1 MSPDLEPRTA
11 SAQQP
16 GPRAGLLSFRALR
29 GRPDTEHEMS
39 FNRLAFALIITVFLL
54 LEGTPWHTLEV
65 VAVYWL
71 FAIAIFAH
79 ILAFPAVN
87 NLRRV
92 VTLTLDVALL
102 SYEMHVGGEK
112 TSVLAA
118 LYLWA
123 ILGNGFRF
131 GVTWLYVGQALG
143 MLGFAGVVIF
153 TPFWRDQ
160 PHLSAGFMLGLI
172 AIPAYAATL
181 IRKLSAAK
189 AQAEAANQAKSMFL
203 ASVSHELRTPL
214 NAIIGMG
221 GLLQHTELDAAQRE
235 MAGTV
240 TDAGRNLLRLIE
252 SILDFS
258 RIEAGQMPI
267 QREDFDLPALLD
279 EVRRMLAG
287 TAREKGL
294 RFTFHATPRTPQRL
308 VGDPALTRE
317 VLLNLVGNALKF
329 TSSGGVVVAVDAL
342 PIGGGPTG
350 GGPTDAG
357 VLLRFEVTDTGIG
370 IAPEAQAR
378 IFEAFSQA
386 DATIINRFGGTGLG
400 LAISRRTAE
409 LLGGEIGVESLE
421 GVGSTFWCTLPM
433 GLAAPMAEAPP
444 PEAILLAPDAA
455 KRAQVLLAAGLR
467 LRPAI
472 TLAEA
477 VAALE
482 GLPAATPRLLVVDT
496 QGLAMAP
503 AGLAQALEALDP
515 LGAWRSIL
523 LAPDQPEDLPPQ
535 PLRRAFVTLLP
546 PSPTPDQLAAALRL
560 AGGTIRREEA
570 LLPQPTARRRL
581 SVLVA
586 DDNRVNLRVVA
597 RILETAGHEPTLVS
611 DGEEAL
617 DVLEARDFDLVLM
630 DLNMPRLGGIEAA
643 KLYAMQ
649 ALGRRRVPWLA
660 VTADATDEARRRCE
674 EAGFA
679 ACLVKPLTPA
689 ALLAAIDALPL
700 AEEPGAERPPGV
712 AAIAS
717 HPRFRPTGA
726 VLVEQRAL
734 DDLEL
739 LGGAEFAHEVV
750 TEFLED
756 AELTLGELSRAVTSG
771 DSGTFRAKAHAL
783 HSAATNVGARAL
795 CELCLLCR
803 NVGPDVLREQG
814 RSIVE
819 RLAAELDRARPLLLR
834 EGTEGGTGQRRS

>member
-1 MSPDLEPRTA
+1 M

-16 GPRAGLLSFRALR
+16 PGPPPFGPRTGMFSFRALR

-39 FNRLAFALIITVFLL
+39 FNRLAFALIITIFLL
-54 LEGTPWHTLEV
+54 LEDAPWHALEV
-65 VAVYWL
+65 VAVYWV

-92 VTLTLDVALL
+92 VTLVLDMALL

-143 MLGFAGVVIF
+143 ILGFAGVVIF

-221 GLLQHTELDAAQRE
+221 GLLQHSELDAEQRE

-258 RIEAGQMPI
+258 RIEAGQMPV
-267 QREDFDLPALLD
+267 QREDFELPALLD

-294 RFTFHATPRTPQRL
+294 RFTFHATARTPRRL
-308 VGDPALTRE
+308 MGDPSLTRE

-329 TSSGGVVVAVDAL
+329 TSSGGVVVAADAVPVD
-342 PIGGGPTG
+342 
-350 GGPTDAG
+350 DG

-386 DATIINRFGGTGLG
+386 DASIINRFGGTGLG

-409 LLGGEIGVESLE
+409 LLGGEIGVDSLE
-421 GVGSTFWCTLPM
+421 GVGSTFWCVLPM
-433 GLAAPMAEAPP
+433 GLAAPMEEAPP
-444 PEAILLAPDAA
+444 PEAVLLAPDAA
-455 KRAQVLLAAGLR
+455 GRAKAWAEAGLR
-467 LRPAI
+467 LRPAA

-477 VAALE
+477 VGTLE
-482 GLPAATPRLLVVDT
+482 GLPAATPRLLVVDV
-496 QGLAMAP
+496 QGLGQGGDMTP
-503 AGLAQALEALDP
+503 AVLAQTLEALDP
-515 LGAWRSIL
+515 LGAWRPIL
-523 LAPDQPEDLPPQ
+523 LAPGQPEELPPL

-546 PSPTPDQLAAALRL
+546 PAPTPDELAAALRL
-560 AGGTIRREEA
+560 AGGTVRREE
-570 LLPQPTARRRL
+570 LRLPQLASRRRL

-617 DVLEARDFDLVLM
+617 DALEARDFDLVLM
-630 DLNMPRLGGIEAA
+630 DLNMPRMGGIEAA
-643 KLYAMQ
+643 KLYAVQ
-649 ALGRRRVPWLA
+649 SLGRRRVPWLA
-660 VTADATDEARRRCE
+660 VTADATDEARRRCG

-689 ALLAAIDALPL
+689 ALLGAIDALPWP
-700 AEEPGAERPPGV
+700 EEAGAGRPPGI

-726 VLVEQRAL
+726 VLVDQRAL

-756 AELTLGELSRAVTSG
+756 AELMLGELSRAVTAG

-783 HSAATNVGARAL
+783 HSAAANVGARAL
-795 CELCLLCR
+795 CELCMLCR

-834 EGTEGGTGQRRS
+834 EGEGGIGQQRS

>member
-1 MSPDLEPRTA
+1 MSP
-11 SAQQP
+11 QP
-16 GPRAGLLSFRALR
+16 PEQRRARLLSFRALR

-39 FNRLAFALIITVFLL
+39 FNRLAFALLITVFLL
-54 LEGTPWHTLEV
+54 LEDAPWHALEV
-65 VAVYWL
+65 VAAYWV
-71 FAIAIFAH
+71 FAIAVFAH

-92 VTLTLDVALL
+92 VTLALDMALL

-131 GVTWLYVGQALG
+131 GVTWLYIGQALG
-143 MLGFAGVVIF
+143 ILGFAGVVIF
-153 TPFWRDQ
+153 TPFWHDQ
-160 PHLSAGFMLGLI
+160 PHLSAGFLLGLI

-181 IRKLSAAK
+181 VRKLSAAK

-221 GLLQHTELDAAQRE
+221 GLLQQSELDAEQRE

-258 RIEAGQMPI
+258 RIEAGQMPV
-267 QREDFDLPALLD
+267 QREEFELPALLD

-294 RFTFHATPRTPQRL
+294 RFTFHATRRTPRRL
-308 VGDPALTRE
+308 LGDPSLTRE

-329 TSSGGVVVAVDAL
+329 TASGGVVVAADAV
-342 PIGGGPTG
+342 PSEE
-350 GGPTDAG
+350 G

-386 DATIINRFGGTGLG
+386 DASIINRFGGTGLG

-409 LLGGEIGVESLE
+409 LLGGRIGVESLE
-421 GVGSTFWCTLPM
+421 GVGSTFWCVLPM
-433 GLAAPMAEAPP
+433 GLAAPLEEAAA
-444 PEAILLAPDAA
+444 PEAVLLVPDAA
-455 KRAQVLLAAGLR
+455 ARARDWAAAGLQ
-467 LRPAI
+467 LRPAA

-477 VAALE
+477 VGALE
-482 GLPAATPRLLVVDT
+482 GLPAAAPRLLVVDVEALR
-496 QGLAMAP
+496 QGGDMTP
-503 AGLAQALEALDP
+503 AILAQTLEALDP
-515 LGAWRSIL
+515 MGAWRTIL
-523 LAPDQPEDLPPQ
+523 LAPEPPEELPPL

-546 PSPTPDQLAAALRL
+546 PAPAPDQLSAALLL
-560 AGGTIRREEA
+560 AGGTARREPA
-570 LLPQPTARRRL
+570 RLPQPAPRRRL

-597 RILETAGHEPTLVS
+597 RILESVGHESTLVS

-617 DVLEARDFDLVLM
+617 DALEARDFDLVLM
-630 DLNMPRLGGIEAA
+630 DLNMPRLDGIEAA

-689 ALLAAIDALPL
+689 ALLAAIDALPWP
-700 AEEPGAERPPGV
+700 EQEGPEHPPAI

-717 HPRFRPTGA
+717 HPRFRPTGP
-726 VLVEQRAL
+726 VLVDRRAL
-734 DDLEL
+734 DDLDL
-739 LGGAEFAHEVV
+739 LGGAEFAREVV

-756 AELTLGELSRAVTSG
+756 AELTLGELSRAVAAG
-771 DSGTFRAKAHAL
+771 DSGAFRAKAHAL
-783 HSAATNVGARAL
+783 HSAASHVGARAL
-795 CELCLLCR
+795 CELCQLCR

-819 RLAAELDRARPLLLR
+819 RLAAELERARPLLLR
-834 EGTEGGTGQRRS
+834 EGPEGGTGQLRS

>member
-1 MSPDLEPRTA
+1 
-11 SAQQP
+11 
-16 GPRAGLLSFRALR
+16 
-29 GRPDTEHEMS
+29 MS
-39 FNRLAFALIITVFLL
+39 FNRLAFALIITVFLV
-54 LEGTPWHTLEV
+54 LEDTPHRALEIV
-65 VAVYWL
+65 TVYWIL
-71 FAIAIFAH
+71 AIGIFAH
-79 ILAFPAVN
+79 ILAYPAVN
-87 NLRRV
+87 NPRRV
-92 VTLTLDVALL
+92 FALLVDIALL
-102 SYEMHVGGEK
+102 SYELHVGGEK
-112 TSVLAA
+112 TSVMAA
-118 LYLWA
+118 LYLWV

-131 GVTWLYVGQALG
+131 GERWLRIGQAIG
-143 MLGFAGVVIF
+143 ILGFACVF
-153 TPFWRDQ
+153 LSTPFWYDQ
-160 PHLSAGFMLGLI
+160 VHLSAGFMLGLI
-172 AIPAYAATL
+172 AIPAYTATL

-221 GLLQHTELDAAQRE
+221 GLLQHSELNAEQRE

-258 RIEAGQMPI
+258 RIEAGQMPVR
-267 QREDFDLPALLD
+267 REEFELPALLD
-279 EVRRMLAG
+279 EVRRMLAA

-294 RFTFHATPRTPQRL
+294 RFTFHATPRTPRRL
-308 VGDPALTRE
+308 VGDAALTRE

-329 TSSGGVVVAVDAL
+329 TASGGVILAADAVPD
-342 PIGGGPTG
+342 
-350 GGPTDAG
+350 DEG
-357 VLLRFEVTDTGIG
+357 VRLRFEVTDTGIG
-370 IAPEAQAR
+370 IATEAQAR

-421 GVGSTFWCTLPM
+421 GVGSTFWCALPM
-433 GLAAPMAEAPP
+433 GIAPATAGAPMADTPAV
-444 PEAILLAPDAA
+444 LLAPGSEECA
-455 KRAQVLLAAGLR
+455 RSWQAAGLQ
-467 LRPAI
+467 LRPAA

-482 GLPAATPRLLVVDT
+482 GLPAATPRLLVADA
-496 QGLAMAP
+496 QALAMSP
-503 AGLAQALEALDP
+503 AALAQTLEALDP
-515 LGAWRSIL
+515 LGAWRTIL
-523 LAPDQPEDLPPQ
+523 LAPDQPEELPPL
-535 PLRRAFVTLLP
+535 PLRRAFVTVLS
-546 PSPTPDQLAAALRL
+546 PSPPPDQLAAALLL
-560 AGGTIRREEA
+560 AGGVSRREEPP
-570 LLPQPTARRRL
+570 LPQPAARRCL

-630 DLNMPRLGGIEAA
+630 DLNMPRLSGVEAA
-643 KLYAMQ
+643 KLYQMQ
-649 ALGRRRVPWLA
+649 ALGRRKVPWLA
-660 VTADATDEARRRCE
+660 VTADATEEARRSCD

-679 ACLVKPLTPA
+679 GCLVKPLTPA

-700 AEEPGAERPPGV
+700 PGADDAAPPAGI

-717 HPRFRPTGA
+717 HPRFRPTGM
-726 VLVEQRAL
+726 VLVDQRAL

-739 LGGAEFAHEVV
+739 LGGTEFAREVV

-756 AELTLGELSRAVTSG
+756 AELTLGELSRAVTAG
-771 DSGTFRAKAHAL
+771 DSGVFRARAHAL
-783 HSAATNVGARAL
+783 HSAAANVGARAL
-795 CELCLLCR
+795 CELCTLCR
-803 NVGPDVLREQG
+803 HVGPDVLREQG

-834 EGTEGGTGQRRS
+834 EGKGGEMGQQRS

>member
-1 MSPDLEPRTA
+1 MF
-11 SAQQP
+11 
-16 GPRAGLLSFRALR
+16 SFRALR

-39 FNRLAFALIITVFLL
+39 FNRLAFALIITIFLL
-54 LEGTPWHTLEV
+54 LEGAPRHTLEV
-65 VAVYWL
+65 VAAYWA
-71 FAIAIFAH
+71 FAIAIFVH

-87 NLRRV
+87 NLRRAI
-92 VTLTLDVALL
+92 TLTLDVALL
-102 SYEMHVGGEK
+102 SYEMYVGAEI

-118 LYLWA
+118 LYLWL

-131 GVTWLYVGQALG
+131 GVLWLHVGQGLSI
-143 MLGFAGVVIF
+143 LGFAGVVIF
-153 TPFWRDQ
+153 TPFWHDQ

-172 AIPAYAATL
+172 AIPTYAATL
-181 IRKLSAAK
+181 IRKISDAR

-221 GLLQHTELDAAQRE
+221 GLLQRSELDADQRE

-258 RIEAGQMPI
+258 RIEAGQMPV
-267 QREDFDLPALLD
+267 QQEDFDLPALLD
-279 EVRRMLAG
+279 EVRRMLVG

-294 RFTFHATPRTPQRL
+294 RFTFHVTARTPRWMR
-308 VGDPALTRE
+308 GDASLTRE
-317 VLLNLVGNALKF
+317 VLLNLAGNALKF
-329 TSSGGVVVAVDAL
+329 TSSGGVVVAADAV
-342 PIGGGPTG
+342 PHEDG
-350 GGPTDAG
+350 A
-357 VLLRFEVTDTGIG
+357 LLRFEVTDTGIG

-421 GVGSTFWCTLPM
+421 GIGSTFWCALPM
-433 GLAAPMAEAPP
+433 ALAAPVEEASP

-455 KRAQVLLAAGLR
+455 SQANSWAEAGLR
-467 LRPAI
+467 LRPVA

-477 VAALE
+477 VGALE
-482 GLPAATPRLLVVDT
+482 GLPSATPRLLVVDALSL
-496 QGLAMAP
+496 GMAP
-503 AGLAQALEALDP
+503 AVLAQTLEALDP
-515 LGAWRSIL
+515 LGAWRTIL
-523 LAPDQPEDLPPQ
+523 LAPEQREELPPL

-546 PSPTPDQLAAALRL
+546 TTPTSGQLTAALAL
-560 AGGTIRREEA
+560 AGGTVRRAEA
-570 LLPQPTARRRL
+570 PLPRPASRRPL
-581 SVLVA
+581 AVLVA

-597 RILETAGHEPTLVS
+597 RILETAGHEPILVS

-617 DVLEARDFDLVLM
+617 EALEARDFDLVLM
-630 DLNMPRLGGIEAA
+630 DLNMPRMDGIEAA

-649 ALGRRRVPWLA
+649 SLGRRRVPWLA
-660 VTADATDEARRRCE
+660 VTADATDEARQRCE
-674 EAGFA
+674 EAGFV

-689 ALLAAIDALPL
+689 ALLGAIEALPWP
-700 AEEPGAERPPGV
+700 EEPDASAAPAI

-726 VLVEQRAL
+726 VLVDQRAL

-739 LGGAEFAHEVV
+739 LGGAEFAREVA

-756 AELTLGELSRAVTSG
+756 AELTLGELSRAVTAG
-771 DSGTFRAKAHAL
+771 DSGAFRAKAHAL
-783 HSAATNVGARAL
+783 HSAATHVGARAL
-795 CELCLLCR
+795 CELCQLCR
-803 NVGPDVLREQG
+803 TVGPDVLREQG
-814 RSIVE
+814 RTIVE

-834 EGTEGGTGQRRS
+834 EGKEGGVGQQRS

>member
-1 MSPDLEPRTA
+1 
-11 SAQQP
+11 
-16 GPRAGLLSFRALR
+16 
-29 GRPDTEHEMS
+29 MS
-39 FNRLAFALIITVFLL
+39 FNRLAFALIITIFLL

-65 VAVYWL
+65 VAVYWV

-143 MLGFAGVVIF
+143 ILGFAGVVIF

-221 GLLQHTELDAAQRE
+221 GLLQHSELDAEQRE

-258 RIEAGQMPI
+258 RIEAGQMPV
-267 QREDFDLPALLD
+267 QSEDFDLPALLD

-294 RFTFHATPRTPQRL
+294 RFTFHATPRTPRRL
-308 VGDPALTRE
+308 VGDPSLTRE

-329 TSSGGVVVAVDAL
+329 TSSGGVVVAADAVPVD
-342 PIGGGPTG
+342 GTSTSG
-350 GGPTDAG
+350 G

-386 DATIINRFGGTGLG
+386 DASIINRFGGTGLG

-409 LLGGEIGVESLE
+409 LLGGAIGVESLE
-421 GVGSTFWCTLPM
+421 GVGSTFWCVLPM
-433 GLAAPMAEAPP
+433 GLAAPLSPRRRRPRRSCSRPTPPASRKAWAGGRAAAAPRGHAGRGRSGAGGP
-444 PEAILLAPDAA
+444 ARRHAAP
-455 KRAQVLLAAGLR
+455 AGGR
-467 LRPAI
+467 CP
-472 TLAEA
+472 
-477 VAALE
+477 
-482 GLPAATPRLLVVDT
+482 
-496 QGLAMAP
+496 GLAMAMAP
-503 AGLAQALEALDP
+503 AVLAQALEALDP
-515 LGAWRSIL
+515 LGAWRTIL
-523 LAPDQPEDLPPQ
+523 LAPDQPEELPPH
-535 PLRRAFVTLLP
+535 
-546 PSPTPDQLAAALRL
+546 AAAARLRH
-560 AGGTIRREEA
+560 AAAARRPRRTSSRRRCGWPAATIRREE
-570 LLPQPTARRRL
+570 PGCRRPVARRRL

-597 RILETAGHEPTLVS
+597 RILETVGHEPTLVS

-630 DLNMPRLGGIEAA
+630 DLNMPRLDGIEAA
-643 KLYAMQ
+643 KLYAVQ
-649 ALGRRRVPWLA
+649 SLGRRRVPWLA

-689 ALLAAIDALPL
+689 ALLAAIDALPWP
-700 AEEPGAERPPGV
+700 EEPGAERPPGI

-726 VLVEQRAL
+726 VLVDQRAL

-756 AELTLGELSRAVTSG
+756 AELMLGELSRAVTAG

-819 RLAAELDRARPLLLR
+819 RLAAELERARPLLLR
-834 EGTEGGTGQRRS
+834 EGKGGMGQQRS